1 MVDDARARHAIQIEV
16 KCHSSCRGRFWH
28 VPFRPHP
35 RPWPQR
41 SVNHQLLTA
50 CWVRI
55 STRPV
60 VATLPSESA
69 SDGAESGD
77 DLQVMD
83 IAHQR
88 DYLNAL
94 VKESVANGDKQV
106 RQ

>member
-1 MVDDARARHAIQIEV
+1 M
-16 KCHSSCRGRFWH
+16 
-28 VPFRPHP
+28 
-35 RPWPQR
+35 
-41 SVNHQLLTA
+41 
-50 CWVRI
+50 
-55 STRPV
+55 
-60 VATLPSESA
+60 PSESA